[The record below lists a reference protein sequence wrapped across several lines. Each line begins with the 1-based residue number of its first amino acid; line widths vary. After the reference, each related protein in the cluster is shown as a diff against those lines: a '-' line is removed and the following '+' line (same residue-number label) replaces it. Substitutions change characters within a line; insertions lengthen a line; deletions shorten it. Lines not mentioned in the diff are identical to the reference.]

1 MLLFCDS
8 FDLYSTATIGSK
20 YDVVSSSATISMA
33 AARNGTQGLSCGNDN
48 YVQKNIP
55 NRATVT
61 VGFALFVKNFA
72 TNRIAVAFMDGTT
85 MQCCLTVGNTGILS
99 FNRGLSTSLG
109 STSSPMSFGCW
120 HYVEVQVTIG
130 SSGSATVKVDGAT
143 VISASGNTQSS
154 GSAQVGGV
162 LLGDTQIFDSGTF
175 YYDDFYITD
184 TNGSYN
190 TGFLGDIKV
199 SAQIPSG
206 NGSTNNYSQNAAA
219 WAASTAY
226 AVGATIIDSN
236 GNLQRVSTAGTSKSG
251 THPTWATTPI
261 GTLTSDNSVAWT
273 LIQTAPLSNYN
284 FVNDVPPDD
293 NSSYLS
299 DATVNDKELYTFP
312 AMAGASV
319 FAVAVNLR
327 AEKDDAST
335 RSVRAL
341 AKSSSTTVD
350 NGTDFPLSQN
360 VYMDYQGIF
369 ETDPNTSAPWTI
381 AGVNA
386 AQFGINTTA

>member
-1 MLLFCDS
+1 
-8 FDLYSTATIGSK
+8 
-20 YDVVSSSATISMA
+20 
-33 AARNGTQGLSCGNDN
+33 
-48 YVQKNIP
+48 
-55 NRATVT
+55 
-61 VGFALFVKNFA
+61 
-72 TNRIAVAFMDGTT
+72 
-85 MQCCLTVGNTGILS
+85 
-99 FNRGLSTSLG
+99 
-109 STSSPMSFGCW
+109 
-120 HYVEVQVTIG
+120 
-130 SSGSATVKVDGAT
+130 
-143 VISASGNTQSS
+143 
-154 GSAQVGGV
+154 
-162 LLGDTQIFDSGTF
+162 
-175 YYDDFYITD
+175 
-184 TNGSYN
+184 
-190 TGFLGDIKV
+190 
-199 SAQIPSG
+199 
-206 NGSTNNYSQNAAA
+206 
-219 WAASTAY
+219 
-226 AVGATIIDSN
+226 
-236 GNLQRVSTAGTSKSG
+236 
-251 THPTWATTPI
+251 
-261 GTLTSDNSVAWT
+261 VAWT

-386 AQFGINTTA
+386 AQFGIKTTA

>member
-1 MLLFCDS
+1 
-8 FDLYSTATIGSK
+8 
-20 YDVVSSSATISMA
+20 
-33 AARNGTQGLSCGNDN
+33 
-48 YVQKNIP
+48 
-55 NRATVT
+55 VT
-61 VGFALFVKNFA
+61 VGFALFVKNF
-72 TNRIAVAFMDGTT
+72 TTDRIAVAFMDGTT
-85 MQCCLTVGNTGILS
+85 MQCCLAVGNTGILS

-120 HYVEVQVTIG
+120 HYIEVQVTIG

-184 TNGSYN
+184 TNGAYN

-199 SAQIPSG
+199 SAQVPSG
-206 NGSTNNYSQNAAA
+206 NGSTNNYSQNAAN
-219 WAASTAY
+219 WAASAPY
-226 AVGATIIDSN
+226 AVGVTFIDPN
-236 GNLQRVSTAGTSKSG
+236 GNIQRVSTAGTSKSG
-251 THPTWATTPI
+251 THPTWATTPL
-261 GTLTSDNSVAWT
+261 GALTSDNSVVWT

-386 AQFGINTTA
+386 AQFGIKTTA